1 MPELAEVEFFR
12 RQWDVARGKRVE
24 RVRVHAPA
32 RIFRDAPAEMVK
44 EAIEGK
50 ILRGS
55 EAQAKQMLFRFG
67 EDVWLGLHLG
77 MAGRLERAALE
88 MVPAKHDHFVLYT
101 AAEALVFSDY
111 RMFGKLELH
120 CGANAPEWWTR
131 LAPPVLSDAFTRE
144 VVGAFC
150 ARRAKAPIKAVL
162 LMQERFPGIGN
173 WMADEILWRARI
185 HPATPAGALAKGRKL
200 AELHRRIREVAGDAM
215 REIAGVGSPT
225 VPHALSER
233 VPEDWLFNH
242 RWRDGG
248 TCPQTGQPLVREE
261 IGGRTTCFSP
271 AWQRW
276 RG

>member
-12 RQWDVARGKRVE
+12 RQWDVAVGKPIE
-24 RVRVHAPA
+24 RVRTHPQA
-32 RIFRDAPAEMVK
+32 RIFRDAPAEAVK
-44 EAIEGK
+44 NAIEGRV
-50 ILRGS
+50 LFAS

-67 EDVWLGLHLG
+67 PEVWLGLHLG
-77 MAGRLERAALE
+77 MAGKLEQAPVE
-88 MVPAKHDHFVLYT
+88 MVPSKHDHLVLYT
-101 AAEALVFSDY
+101 PDEALVFSDY

-120 CGANAPEWWTR
+120 LGVEAPAWWTR
-131 LAPPVLSDAFTRE
+131 LAPPVLSDEFTRE

-185 HPATPAGALAKGRKL
+185 HPATPAGALSKGRKL
-200 AELHRRIREVAGDAM
+200 TELHRRIQEVANDAM
-215 REIAGVGSPT
+215 REIAGLGAPT
-225 VPHALSER
+225 VPHTLNER

-248 TCPQTGQPLVREE
+248 TCPQTGKPLVREE

-276 RG
+276 QG